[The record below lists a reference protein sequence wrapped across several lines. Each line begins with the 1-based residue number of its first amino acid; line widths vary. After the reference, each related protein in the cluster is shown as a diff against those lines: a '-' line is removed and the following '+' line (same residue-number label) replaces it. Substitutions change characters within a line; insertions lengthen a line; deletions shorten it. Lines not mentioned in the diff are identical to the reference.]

1 MIYTRVFDGTVKE
14 GDTIRLMNAGK
25 EYEVTEVGVY
35 SPGPVE
41 CRTLRAGEVGYICA
55 SIKQVSD
62 ARVGEY
68 DHTGG

>member
-1 MIYTRVFDGTVKE
+1 MKE
-14 GDTIRLMNAGK
+14 GDDDIGMMNAGK

-41 CRTLRAGEVGYICA
+41 SAELLRAGEVGYICA

-68 DHTGG
+68 HHTGG